1 MKHDLTL
8 HLIADN
14 NFSVLNRIINILNRR
29 RVRIKKL
36 IAHENEEDF
45 RRGGV
50 TMVVHTTA
58 DMAEKVKLQLEK
70 LVEVEQ
76 VRYHDDERPVESPI
90 SNQEIT
96 YSL

>member
-8 HLIADN
+8 HLIAEN

-50 TMVVHTTA
+50 TMVVHTTD
-58 DMAEKVKLQLEK
+58 DMAEKVKVQLEK
-70 LVEVEQ
+70 LIEVEE
-76 VRYHDDERPVESPI
+76 VRYHDNPPAFEPSINP
-90 SNQEIT
+90 QEIT

>member
-8 HLIADN
+8 HLIAEN

-45 RRGGV
+45 HRGGV
-50 TMVVHTTA
+50 TMVVLG
-58 DMAEKVKLQLEK
+58 KQKLAFYETHRHRPLGRRLEDRK
-70 LVEVEQ
+70 GKPL
-76 VRYHDDERPVESPI
+76 HPK
-90 SNQEIT
+90 
-96 YSL
+96 YSSKQNAIFI